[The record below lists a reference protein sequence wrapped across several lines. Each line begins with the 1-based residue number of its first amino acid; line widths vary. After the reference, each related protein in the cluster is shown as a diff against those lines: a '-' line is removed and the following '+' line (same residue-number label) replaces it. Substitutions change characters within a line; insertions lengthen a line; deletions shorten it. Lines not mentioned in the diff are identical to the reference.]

1 MRFAVDAIG
10 GDYAPIN
17 IVKGAV
23 EAARLLPQDEIL
35 LIGPENLIIKQFE
48 ENSPPPDNVRIIHA
62 DEVIGMGE
70 PVSLALR
77 RKKRTSLHIGMKML
91 AEGEAQAFFSA
102 GNTAAIVALS
112 KILLGTEEEVD
123 RPGILAVLPTLK
135 REIVMI
141 DLGANVEAKLLHYK
155 QYALMAKAF
164 AEEFLGRE
172 NPSIA
177 VLSIGEEATKGH
189 SLLKKVNACFREAP
203 FNFFGNIEG
212 KDIFFGI
219 VDIVVTDGFVGNIVL
234 KLSEGL
240 AEVFG
245 IMLKRELKK
254 SLLAKLFYFLARP
267 AFRQFRRRIDYAE
280 YGGALLLGVRGN
292 IIVGHGRSSPRAV
305 KNAILS
311 SKKFVSSDLR
321 GIISKT
327 LKQHR
332 DWLRKEA

>member
-1 MRFAVDAIG
+1 MRIAVDAMG
-10 GDYAPIN
+10 GDYAPFN
-17 IVKGAV
+17 IVKGSV
-23 EAARLLPQDEIL
+23 EAARELSDDQIVLV
-35 LIGPENLIIKQFE
+35 GPESLIWKQLE
-48 ENSPPPDNVRIIHA
+48 EDQIPENILVVHA
-62 DEVIGMGE
+62 DEVIGMDE

-77 RKKRTSLHIGMKML
+77 KKKNSSLHVSLNLVK
-91 AEGEAQAFFSA
+91 EGKADAFFTA
-102 GNTAAIVALS
+102 GNTAAVVALS

-135 REIVMI
+135 KEIVMI
-141 DLGANVEAKLLHYK
+141 DLGANVEAKLIHYK

-164 AEEFLGRE
+164 AENFLNRK
-172 NPSIA
+172 NPSVG

-189 SLLKKVNACFREAP
+189 ALLKKVNKAFREAP

-219 VDIVVTDGFVGNIVL
+219 VDVVVTDGFVGNIVL

-254 SLLAKLFYFLARP
+254 SLLTKLFYLVARKS
-267 AFRQFRRRIDYAE
+267 FREFRRKIDYAE
-280 YGGALLLGVRGN
+280 YGGAILLGVKGN
-292 IIVGHGRSSPRAV
+292 IIVGHGRSSARAV
-305 KNAILS
+305 KNAVIS
-311 SKKFVSSDLR
+311 AKRFISSDLR

-327 LKQHR
+327 LSAHR
-332 DWLRKEA
+332 DWLEKEE